1 MVDLHHHLL
10 FGLDD
15 GSPDLE
21 TSVDM
26 ARMAAS
32 DGITHVIATPH
43 ASANWIFDP
52 DLIASRISTLRNSLI
67 LESVPLT
74 IASGCDFHLSY
85 DNVRDALANPRKYTL
100 NSTEYLLIELPDFG
114 LSPNLTETFY
124 ELRLAGMV
132 PILTHP
138 ERNPTLQRDLN
149 RLADWIRNGML
160 VQITTSSVLGRMG
173 KTAERISHKL
183 LANRWVNFLSTD
195 AHNLQS
201 RPPRMSEAR
210 DVIARK
216 YSPAYADL
224 LTLHNPLAV
233 FDGRP
238 LPEQPPP
245 LHLYDDEENF
255 DLPWWKR
262 ILGPSWRTGSEDK

>member
-15 GSPDLE
+15 GSPDLD

-26 ARMAAS
+26 ARIAAS
-32 DGITHVIATPH
+32 DGITHIVATPH

-52 DLIASRISTLRNSLI
+52 EAIALRLASLRAS
-67 LESVPLT
+67 LADAAVPLT

-85 DNVRDALANPRKYTL
+85 DNVQDALANPRKYTL
-100 NSTEYLLIELPDFG
+100 NNTEYLLVELPDFG
-114 LSPNLTETFY
+114 LSPNLSETFY

-173 KTAERISHKL
+173 KTAERVSHQL

-210 DVIARK
+210 DLVARK
-216 YSPAYADL
+216 YSPAYAEL
-224 LTLHNPLAV
+224 LTLHNPLAA
-233 FDGRP
+233 FEGRA
-238 LPEQPPP
+238 LPEQLTP
-245 LHLYDDEENF
+245 LHLYDDEESF
-255 DLPWWKR
+255 GLPWWKR
-262 ILGPSWRTGSEDK
+262 IFGRSWRAESDEE